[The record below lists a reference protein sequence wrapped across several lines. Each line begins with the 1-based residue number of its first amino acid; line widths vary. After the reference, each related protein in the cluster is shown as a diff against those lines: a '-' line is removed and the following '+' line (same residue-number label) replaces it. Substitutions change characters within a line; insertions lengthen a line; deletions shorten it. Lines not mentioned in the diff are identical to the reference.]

1 MEKKTER
8 LINLVKQAQNE
19 FAENYL
25 VLAIPGFLTKKFVA
39 YCSMKEDIELI
50 LEYIKLL
57 RNDNDHVIK
66 SSLSYAMIS
75 LYGKCFTDASKNS
88 YPKLEPND
96 IFKNQEKF
104 AKTHEYLIDLRHQF
118 IAHRGETDSEIGI
131 AFMIIPKKEGVD
143 KTQLRFSQLKQNSF
157 SNDNLNEFESLMNFI
172 HDNLMEKIQKSGQK
186 LHEGYLKMFQPEE
199 IVQMLMNNAK

>member
-8 LINLVKQAQNE
+8 LINLLKQAQNE
-19 FAENYL
+19 FTENYL

-50 LEYIKLL
+50 TKYINLL
-57 RNDNDHVIK
+57 RKEEDHIIK

-96 IFKNQEKF
+96 IFKNQLEF
-104 AKTHEYLIDLRHQF
+104 QRIHNYLIDLRHQF
-118 IAHRGETDSEIGI
+118 IAHRGETESEIGI
-131 AFMIIPKKEGVD
+131 AFMIIPKNEDVD

-157 SNDNLNEFESLMNFI
+157 SKENLDKFENLMNFI
-172 HDNLMEKIQKSGQK
+172 HENLMEKIQKSGQK
-186 LHEGYLKMFQPEE
+186 LHERYLKMFKPKE
-199 IVQMLMNNAK
+199 ITQMLMNNAK